1 MWGLIH
7 FEDKVLWD
15 LCASGSAFPR
25 DTMSPDKPF
34 PKGQS
39 VSSQRQGP
47 EALLM
52 GCVIL
57 ILIIRDYEL

>member
-1 MWGLIH
+1 
-7 FEDKVLWD
+7 
-15 LCASGSAFPR
+15 
-25 DTMSPDKPF
+25 MSPDKPF